1 MPSSALPLP
10 SGPLLAA
17 GRPAPRRS
25 PVVDSTLSATSA
37 TPQDERTATA
47 HAAALAQ
54 SVGVAPYRSAPQRP
68 WGLLVLALHLAMVW
82 GLLQMKGVRQALHEA
97 TPLMVSLITSETPPR
112 PPESLPLPAQPLPRL
127 PAAVVVPVPQVVV
140 ADAPPTPTPAPVV
153 AAVPVVAAPA
163 PVVPAAVVAP
173 PAPTV
178 APAPPA
184 PPAPKSVAA
193 SSLRY
198 RVVPP
203 VEVPVASRRLGES
216 GTVALRVVFDV
227 TGAPRQIALLRS
239 SGHARLDEQ
248 ALAAMR
254 AARIVPY
261 LDNGTPIEVSA
272 VAQLAYELD

>member
-1 MPSSALPLP
+1 MSSPALPLP
-10 SGPLLAA
+10 SGSLLVA
-17 GRPAPRRS
+17 GHPAPRR
-25 PVVDSTLSATSA
+25 
-37 TPQDERTATA
+37 TPAPA
-47 HAAALAQ
+47 FPPPAQ
-54 SVGVAPYRSAPQRP
+54 SGAAPTACASAARAFGMAPYRSAPRRP
-68 WGLLVLALHLAMVW
+68 WGLLVLALHLVVVW

-97 TPLMVSLITSETPPR
+97 TPLMVSLIATEAPPR
-112 PPESLPLPAQPLPRL
+112 PPQALPVPALPLPRL
-127 PAAVVVPVPQVVV
+127 PAAVALPVPQVVV
-140 ADAPPTPTPAPVV
+140 ADAPPAPPPVPVVTTAPQPAPV
-153 AAVPVVAAPA
+153 AVQ
-163 PVVPAAVVAP
+163 PAAVVAAP
-173 PAPTV
+173 VPAAV
-178 APAPPA
+178 PAPPA

-193 SSLRY
+193 SALRY

-203 VEVPVASRRLGES
+203 VEVPLASRRLGES

-227 TGAPRQIALLRS
+227 TGAPRQITLLRS